1 MSEKRKKPNY
11 GKKVLKDLKAGTKS
25 IRKEEG
31 KIRVLENKLSR
42 QSKQIVEEEKHIVEE
57 EKKIKKLEKRIIRE
71 ESKILSVLK
80 MFRLEKKHL
89 FDFIKIAAGA
99 LLGTSFGIGLF
110 SKKELATNLPW
121 INVAG
126 IFVLAFVIAAL
137 LVYKVERKNVAKG
150 RGILLYVIKRV
161 IYIWIIATAI
171 STLASFL
178 FLTETLPPEV
188 LIKSLLIGSYPAVA
202 GAIGFNFI

>member
-1 MSEKRKKPNY
+1 MSKDRKKSNQD
-11 GKKVLKDLKAGTKS
+11 KVVLKEIKAGTES
-25 IRKEEG
+25 VRKEEG
-31 KIRVLENKLSR
+31 KIRALEKKLSI
-42 QSKQIVEEEKHIVEE
+42 QSKQIIEEEKHIVEE
-57 EKKIKKLEKRIIRE
+57 EKKIKKLEKRIIKE

-80 MFRLEKKHL
+80 RFKLGKKHL
-89 FDFIKIAAGA
+89 FDFIKIVAGA
-99 LLGTSFGIGLF
+99 LLGTSFGAGLL

-126 IFVLAFVIAAL
+126 IFVLAFVIAGL
-137 LVYKVERKNVAKG
+137 LVYKAERKSVTKG
-150 RGILLYVIKRV
+150 KGIILYVIKRV

-178 FLTETLPPEV
+178 FLTETLPTEV

-202 GAIGFNFI
+202 GAIGFNFL